1 MCQSSSL
8 CLLRNPGDWPL
19 DLPKL
24 IPLGLWTYQA
34 HSSEHLTNF
43 LPGAWIWPAFWKPL
57 ANASIAGR
65 SHQFLPVPTGCT
77 QALLTTSGC
86 AGAQCLPT
94 PSSTC
99 APSVS
104 SMRTCG
110 EFCAPRGHLCPA
122 CGGPMGAVGYRSS
135 QGRCLLTRGHRGY
148 HRAMLVT
155 QPGCAGLGEPATVGT
170 DPAVLSKCRIS
181 VTEGQLQGCPGC
193 EENKHVSQE

>member
-8 CLLRNPGDWPL
+8 CLLRNPGAWPL
-19 DLPKL
+19 DLPKLIPLGLFIYQSSSLLASGFTKL

-86 AGAQCLPT
+86 AGAQCLPM
-94 PSSTC
+94 PSSAC

-110 EFCAPRGHLCPA
+110 EFCAPRGHLRPA
-122 CGGPMGAVGYRSS
+122 CGGPMG
-135 QGRCLLTRGHRGY
+135 
-148 HRAMLVT
+148 
-155 QPGCAGLGEPATVGT
+155 P
-170 DPAVLSKCRIS
+170 
-181 VTEGQLQGCPGC
+181 
-193 EENKHVSQE
+193 